1 MQGYKAPPSK
11 TKRSFGRQL
20 RVSKRHER
28 FYKSNFILFEIGY
41 VFLAIPMLVI
51 ALSSVPILMFYTFA
65 QKFYLWPII
74 VISILVVFFQISAI
88 QYFVRKYYLDY
99 HKMRLGQ
106 YLRFRYG
113 NRKRSQSK
121 EYQETQKEQSWYENL
136 DEIIERM
143 KSQRRE
149 QTLSIYSR
157 VYGNVME

>member
-1 MQGYKAPPSK
+1 
-11 TKRSFGRQL
+11 
-20 RVSKRHER
+20 
-28 FYKSNFILFEIGY
+28 
-41 VFLAIPMLVI
+41 
-51 ALSSVPILMFYTFA
+51 
-65 QKFYLWPII
+65 
-74 VISILVVFFQISAI
+74 
-88 QYFVRKYYLDY
+88 
-99 HKMRLGQ
+99 MRLGQ